1 MPDLQPWQRALL
13 LDLLAQY
20 VPQAEVWAFGS
31 RVRGEAHPASDL
43 DLVVRCPWDPD
54 QPTPG
59 LLALRAALCDSPLPF
74 PVDVLDWAAI
84 SQGMRGAI
92 AAQYELL
99 RSPDPQ

>member
-1 MPDLQPWQRALL
+1 MSDLQPWQRDLL

-20 VPQAEVWAFGS
+20 VPRAEVWAFGS

-43 DLVVRCPWDPD
+43 DLVVRCPRDPE
-54 QPTPG
+54 QPMPG

-74 PVDVLDWAAI
+74 SVDLLDWAAI
-84 SQGMRGAI
+84 SEGMRQAI